1 MAPAPGSTADAPKR
15 PGPLPE
21 ALPRLGELH
30 PAGLLLLAVAVLA
43 AWPLFRYGIG
53 GLATAWAKPEFSHGP
68 VIPVLSFWMF
78 LRELKAVPPVPGPV
92 RDRWPG
98 VALVAL
104 ALGLALLGNLARLD
118 NLICYALILWIGGL
132 VLVGFGWARGR
143 LFWPSVLHLVF
154 MLPLPQVLY
163 WEVTTALQ
171 LVSSQI
177 GVGLVRLAGVP
188 VYLEG
193 NVIDLGVWKLMVAEA
208 CSGLRYLFPIMSFT
222 YVFAVLYRGPVVVK
236 AALLLA
242 AIPIAVLMNAL
253 RIGVIGL
260 LVDRYG
266 IAQAEG
272 FLHAFE
278 GWVVFLGCLVLLLGL
293 AKLVQRLAG
302 DRRRL
307 GEALALDFSGL
318 GAQAARI
325 GGVVPSPALA
335 ATALLT
341 AGLSAAFLLLP
352 ARGPGAVPA
361 REPFVLFPRELGAW
375 TGQPTTLDPAI
386 VRGLKADDQF
396 AAVFRRPGEA
406 TGVDL
411 FLSFYADQTQDKAIH
426 SPSVCL
432 PGAGW
437 EVAEIARTTLA
448 VPLLSGT
455 TRSLTLNRAVIQR
468 GLDRQ
473 LVYYWFAGRGRQVT
487 GDIEAK
493 LLLFADS
500 LTEGRSDGGL
510 VRLVTP
516 ILPEAGGLPAAEDRL
531 QGFLAAS
538 LDRLPAFIPD

>member
-118 NLICYALILWIGGL
+118 NLIFYALILWIGGL

-352 ARGPGAVPA
+352 ARGPGRCRRASPSSSSPGSSAPGPASRRPSTPPSSAGSRPTTSSPPSSDVPA
-361 REPFVLFPRELGAW
+361 KQRGWTSSCPSMPTRPRTRRSTRPRSAC
-375 TGQPTTLDPAI
+375 PAPAG
-386 VRGLKADDQF
+386 RWRRSPARPSRCRSSP
-396 AAVFRRPGEA
+396 ARPGA
-406 TGVDL
+406 
-411 FLSFYADQTQDKAIH
+411 
-426 SPSVCL
+426 SPS
-432 PGAGW
+432 
-437 EVAEIARTTLA
+437 T
-448 VPLLSGT
+448 
-455 TRSLTLNRAVIQR
+455 
-468 GLDRQ
+468 
-473 LVYYWFAGRGRQVT
+473 GR
-487 GDIEAK
+487 
-493 LLLFADS
+493 
-500 LTEGRSDGGL
+500 
-510 VRLVTP
+510 
-516 ILPEAGGLPAAEDRL
+516 
-531 QGFLAAS
+531 
-538 LDRLPAFIPD
+538 

>member
-1 MAPAPGSTADAPKR
+1 MAPAPGSTADALKR
-15 PGPLPE
+15 HGPVPS
-21 ALPRLGELH
+21 ALPRVGALH

-43 AWPLFRYGIG
+43 SWPLFRYGIS

-78 LRELKAVPPVPGPV
+78 LRELKAVPPVPEPV

-118 NLICYALILWIGGL
+118 NLIFYALILWIGDLSSSASAGRGAA
-132 VLVGFGWARGR
+132 VLALGAASR
-143 LFWPSVLHLVF
+143 LHAAAAAGALLGGDDR
-154 MLPLPQVLY
+154 
-163 WEVTTALQ
+163 TTAR
-171 LVSSQI
+171 LVPG

-188 VYLEG
+188 VYPGGQCHRPRGL
-193 NVIDLGVWKLMVAEA
+193 KLMVAEA

-307 GEALALDFSGL
+307 GEALALDF
-318 GAQAARI
+318 
-325 GGVVPSPALA
+325 
-335 ATALLT
+335 T
-341 AGLSAAFLLLP
+341 
-352 ARGPGAVPA
+352 GPG
-361 REPFVLFPRELGAW
+361 R
-375 TGQPTTLDPAI
+375 
-386 VRGLKADDQF
+386 
-396 AAVFRRPGEA
+396 RRPGSGA
-406 TGVDL
+406 WCPRPR
-411 FLSFYADQTQDKAIH
+411 
-426 SPSVCL
+426 SPR
-432 PGAGW
+432 P
-437 EVAEIARTTLA
+437 
-448 VPLLSGT
+448 
-455 TRSLTLNRAVIQR
+455 RS
-468 GLDRQ
+468 
-473 LVYYWFAGRGRQVT
+473 
-487 GDIEAK
+487 
-493 LLLFADS
+493 
-500 LTEGRSDGGL
+500 
-510 VRLVTP
+510 
-516 ILPEAGGLPAAEDRL
+516 
-531 QGFLAAS
+531 
-538 LDRLPAFIPD
+538 

>member
-1 MAPAPGSTADAPKR
+1 M
-15 PGPLPE
+15 
-21 ALPRLGELH
+21 
-30 PAGLLLLAVAVLA
+30 
-43 AWPLFRYGIG
+43 
-53 GLATAWAKPEFSHGP
+53 
-68 VIPVLSFWMF
+68 
-78 LRELKAVPPVPGPV
+78 
-92 RDRWPG
+92 
-98 VALVAL
+98 
-104 ALGLALLGNLARLD
+104 
-118 NLICYALILWIGGL
+118 
-132 VLVGFGWARGR
+132 
-143 LFWPSVLHLVF
+143 
-154 MLPLPQVLY
+154 
-163 WEVTTALQ
+163 
-171 LVSSQI
+171 
-177 GVGLVRLAGVP
+177 
-188 VYLEG
+188 
-193 NVIDLGVWKLMVAEA
+193 
-208 CSGLRYLFPIMSFT
+208 
-222 YVFAVLYRGPVVVK
+222 
-236 AALLLA
+236 
-242 AIPIAVLMNAL
+242 
-253 RIGVIGL
+253 
-260 LVDRYG
+260 
-266 IAQAEG
+266 
-272 FLHAFE
+272 
-278 GWVVFLGCLVLLLGL
+278 
-293 AKLVQRLAG
+293 
-302 DRRRL
+302 
-307 GEALALDFSGL
+307 
-318 GAQAARI
+318 
-325 GGVVPSPALA
+325 
-335 ATALLT
+335 
-341 AGLSAAFLLLP
+341 
-352 ARGPGAVPA
+352 PA

-516 ILPEAGGLPAAEDRL
+516 ILPEAGGLAAAEDRL